1 MAVTLPE
8 LKQKLIEM
16 YDEVSLLEILQIS
29 TDDIVERFDDRIEE
43 KYDDLIEELEEEESD
58 GD

>member
-29 TDDIVERFDDRIEE
+29 AEDIVERFDDRIEE
-43 KYDDLIEELEEEESD
+43 KYDDLIEELEEEEPD